1 MTFLNFL
8 IDKLQFLV
16 YTISPAADSWE
27 EAMNPANHDMDTIN
41 RTLLRVH
48 KLLTV
53 QHRKLERWREID
65 RAKLIGEA
73 LNSVVKVLNANGVTI
88 VVKSLNTMP
97 TINSSAMQSDLPQA
111 VMAYT
116 AAFKHQEL
124 FILWEQ
130 YLDVFNKLNEN
141 EQEEMFRRAVEIS
154 ESNPPWGYSEATS

>member
-1 MTFLNFL
+1 
-8 IDKLQFLV
+8 
-16 YTISPAADSWE
+16 
-27 EAMNPANHDMDTIN
+27 MNHANHDMDTVN

-53 QHRKLERWREID
+53 QYKKLERWREID
-65 RAKLIGEA
+65 RAKLIGDA
-73 LNSVVKVLNANGVTI
+73 LDNVVKVLNANGVTI
-88 VVKSLNTMP
+88 VVKSPSSVP
-97 TINSSAMQSDLPQA
+97 TIDSSLPQA

-124 FILWEQ
+124 SILWEQ

-141 EQEEMFRRAVEIS
+141 EQEEMFNKAVEIS